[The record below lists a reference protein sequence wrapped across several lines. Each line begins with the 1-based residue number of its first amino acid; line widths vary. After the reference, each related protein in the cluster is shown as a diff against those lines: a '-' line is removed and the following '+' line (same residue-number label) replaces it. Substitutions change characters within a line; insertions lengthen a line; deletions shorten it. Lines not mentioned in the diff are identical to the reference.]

1 MDRIKVIPLVYD
13 ALPKGHFE
21 AVFARQIWPTI
32 THMIRNEFDGTYQNP
47 AFGHT
52 TFHILFHSQLAFF
65 MFLHQWMIIKKICTF
80 IVLIN
85 SWESKIIRS
94 WTEEADSMN
103 NVQALSNLNY
113 FSWSIIS
120 NIEGNEMKWNY
131 SLDVARNDG
140 EGRRTCHWNQGYSD
154 LKRRHCFRW

>member
-1 MDRIKVIPLVYD
+1 MHYQRDTLKLSLRGRFGPLSHTWYEMNLMEPIKTQLLVIL
-13 ALPKGHFE
+13 LLISF
-21 AVFARQIWPTI
+21 F
-32 THMIRNEFDGTYQNP
+32 
-47 AFGHT
+47 
-52 TFHILFHSQLAFF
+52 ILSWHFF

>member
-1 MDRIKVIPLVYD
+1 MHYQRDTLKLSLQGRFGPLSHTWYEMNLMEPIKTQLLVIL
-13 ALPKGHFE
+13 LFISFFILSWHFLC
-21 AVFARQIWPTI
+21 FFI
-32 THMIRNEFDGTYQNP
+32 NEWLLK
-47 AFGHT
+47 
-52 TFHILFHSQLAFF
+52 HIH
-65 MFLHQWMIIKKICTF
+65 IF